1 MRTALTL
8 SLAAWIAVSA
18 YPKDASAAVDIANVL
33 SDIRGQYD
41 TYDLDVHDLSASMK
55 VTTPDGE
62 WFEKKVF
69 IKGALTRVDTTAP
82 ASELLSNPEEMAEM
96 RTTYVGDG
104 RDAWIVRA
112 FKNPERVSASEFDE
126 LPIFSPWWK
135 ELTNKAAVQD
145 EARLDDADTFQI
157 VLEAQAGS
165 RFQRLWVQKQTWRLL
180 KAEGVS
186 DSGKTLV
193 WRFRDHRP
201 VTEHFSL
208 PYKID
213 LFENGLPVK
222 SFTLTSVQVNTGLPE
237 RIFQVPAELSR
248 SGVNP

>member
-1 MRTALTL
+1 MKTALTL
-8 SLAAWIAVSA
+8 SLTAWAAFLAFSQ
-18 YPKDASAAVDIANVL
+18 DAPAAVDIASVI

-41 TYDLDVHDLSASMK
+41 TYELDVHDLSAAMK
-55 VTTPDGE
+55 ITTPDGE

-69 IKGALTRVDTTAP
+69 IKGALTRIDTTAP
-82 ASELLSNPEEMAEM
+82 ASELLSNPEEMAEL

-104 RDAWIVRA
+104 REAWIVRA
-112 FKNPERVSASEFDE
+112 FKNPERVSSSEFDE
-126 LPIFSPWWK
+126 LPIFSRWWK
-135 ELTNKAAVQD
+135 ELTNKAVVQD

-157 VLEAQAGS
+157 VLEPQAGS
-165 RFQRLWVQKQTWRLL
+165 RYQKLWVQKQTWLLL

-193 WRFRDHRP
+193 WRFTDHRP

-222 SFTLTSVQVNTGLPE
+222 SFTLTSVQLNTGLPE
-237 RIFQVPAELSR
+237 SIFQVPAELSK
-248 SGVNP
+248 SGVGP